1 MGETIRSEL
10 KSFISTTGSHISLN
24 PPNGQPTGLGESLQ
38 QSPPS
43 WLRRVGLTQNPTF
56 TEIPAAYYLGNNR
69 SKIHEYYRTG
79 ADVFQGVSG
88 AQSLISDMRTVLSA
102 SFSTQDVRVSHAN
115 TITSRKGRRDLWGN
129 VRIPFLELLPG
140 YNGDDPNAWISVPED
155 EIALWYHN
163 TSSSIPLSQ
172 QFKDEVAIHPGYA
185 NMGYPNIWFDFP
197 NSSTLTEH
205 FTASPETE
213 PQSKLQLVMGG
224 RCSNF
229 ANQHTQMLRLC
240 DISTSYIDMD
250 VGCSRATIDADL
262 VCHAKRAR
270 HTPSHPVKGNL
281 TALSS
286 FRLSVGVLPELPFT
300 GASQHVSEPSILEL
314 YLRDPWGIFQGNGGA
329 YMDDPYSS
337 TKLGCFTSVPPEIIE
352 QRLAT
357 ALNTINMSGY
367 EVNVLTGS
375 KGAPSTYTFYAPV
388 LWQNTTATWTEFDK
402 DTYELDKLCTSRWK
416 WKEWLRSL

>member
-1 MGETIRSEL
+1 
-10 KSFISTTGSHISLN
+10 
-24 PPNGQPTGLGESLQ
+24 
-38 QSPPS
+38 
-43 WLRRVGLTQNPTF
+43 
-56 TEIPAAYYLGNNR
+56 
-69 SKIHEYYRTG
+69 
-79 ADVFQGVSG
+79 
-88 AQSLISDMRTVLSA
+88 
-102 SFSTQDVRVSHAN
+102 
-115 TITSRKGRRDLWGN
+115 
-129 VRIPFLELLPG
+129 
-140 YNGDDPNAWISVPED
+140 
-155 EIALWYHN
+155 
-163 TSSSIPLSQ
+163 
-172 QFKDEVAIHPGYA
+172 
-185 NMGYPNIWFDFP
+185 MGYPNIWFDFP

-270 HTPSHPVKGNL
+270 HTPSHPIKGNL

-402 DTYELDKLCTSRWK
+402 DTYELDKLWFVMTIMSTAILFICAIANIVIRQRIK
-416 WKEWLRSL
+416 APDFLDSLAGLTRDSPFIDVPQDGSGKSGSDRFDD